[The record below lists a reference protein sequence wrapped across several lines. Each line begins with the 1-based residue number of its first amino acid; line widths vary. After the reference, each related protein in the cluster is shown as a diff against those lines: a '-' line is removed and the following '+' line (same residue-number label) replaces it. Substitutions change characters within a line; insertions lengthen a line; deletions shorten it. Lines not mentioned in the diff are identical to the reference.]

1 MESFQVILPAK
12 QAVRCHCVHTTHG
25 TTTTI
30 RKFGHLTI
38 ERSHASKVSTS
49 QIFQPGENRPVL
61 CEHVPFVLRIE
72 RFSCELEMKTRERN
86 TNNKRTDLERFD
98 WFVERLQMRVAFG

>member
-1 MESFQVILPAK
+1 MSLRSHRTRNHHNRTKIWN
-12 QAVRCHCVHTTHG
+12 
-25 TTTTI
+25 
-30 RKFGHLTI
+30 LTI
-38 ERSHASKVSTS
+38 ERSHVSKVSTS

-86 TNNKRTDLERFD
+86 RNNKRTEIERFD
-98 WFVERLQMRVAFG
+98 WFVEWLQMRVAFG